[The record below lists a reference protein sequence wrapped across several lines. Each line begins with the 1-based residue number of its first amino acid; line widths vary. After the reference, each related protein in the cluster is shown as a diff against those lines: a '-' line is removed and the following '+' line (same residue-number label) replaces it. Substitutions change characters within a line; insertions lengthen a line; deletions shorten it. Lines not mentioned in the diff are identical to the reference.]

1 MLGDATTRETGYL
14 SAEIRTELIG
24 SVGIAL
30 TDLRPA
36 GAGRFGK
43 ERIDVVSD
51 SNWIEAGTPIR
62 VVRSD
67 GYRHVV
73 EPAE

>member
-1 MLGDATTRETGYL
+1 V
-14 SAEIRTELIG
+14 G
-24 SVGIAL
+24 SVGLAL

-36 GAGRFGK
+36 GAGRFGS

-62 VVRSD
+62 IVRSD

-73 EPAE
+73 EPAEPGAQPQG